1 VNHHATQ
8 ALAQAQRS
16 YVRWRRDAMQHLQ
29 QAQQHDPDFAMAHA
43 VEGLFLHMARDVS
56 HRPAIEAA
64 LARAQACVSDDPI
77 ERQYVSALQAASAG
91 ELTRMVCCFEQV
103 LLHNPTDVFAL
114 RMCQGEL
121 FWLGEMQWSASISGS
136 VEPHWNEAHPQYGSF
151 LSVRAFDLEET
162 GHYQQAERCG
172 RQAVEIDPTDPW
184 GTHAVAHVM
193 FMQGRFADGASWL
206 DGLRGN
212 WSELSQIM
220 LHLWWHRA
228 LFSLEQGDLT
238 GVLQIYDDY
247 VRNLELDMISDLPD
261 LYIDLQNAASLLMRL
276 ELLGHDV
283 QTRWNELGEIAGK
296 RKHDHSNPF
305 TSAHF
310 AVVLAAVGNY
320 SACEQLVETMQTMTA
335 NADLPLSGRYR
346 YSAVPAARA
355 AIAHRRGAYDQ
366 VVEILL
372 PERQSISDMGGSH
385 AQQDLFYQILVDAA
399 VKVGKVEL
407 SQQLLSEIEKIGFC
421 EPARR
426 AGYQVAGV
434 SITQ

>member
-151 LSVRAFDLEET
+151 LSVRAFDLEEA

-310 AVVLAAVGNY
+310 ALMLAAANRDDEIPKLFE
-320 SACEQLVETMQTMTA
+320 SMQQWAVEDGTLA
-335 NADLPLSGRYR
+335 PRIAAAAL
-346 YSAVPAARA
+346 PAAKA
-355 AIAHRRGAYDQ
+355 AVAHRKGEHEE
-366 VVEILL
+366 VVNCLL
-372 PERQSISDMGGSH
+372 PARRALWQMGGSH
-385 AQQDLFYQILVDAA
+385 AQRELFFLLLADSLRQLGRERDMQMVQRDIEAA
-399 VKVGKVEL
+399 
-407 SQQLLSEIEKIGFC
+407 GF
-421 EPARR
+421 ADSMVQRFN
-426 AGYQVAGV
+426 
-434 SITQ
+434 

>member
-1 VNHHATQ
+1 MSSAASS
-8 ALAQAQRS
+8 ALAQAQQS
-16 YVRWRRDAMQHLQ
+16 YVRWRRDAMQHLKT
-29 QAQQHDPDFAMAHA
+29 AQQHDPDYAMAHA
-43 VEGLFLHMARDVS
+43 VEGLFMHMARDVS

-64 LARAQACVSDDPI
+64 LTRAQASVGDDPI
-77 ERQYVSALQAASAG
+77 ERQYVAALEAASKG

-103 LLHNPTDVFAL
+103 LMQNPTDVFAL

-136 VEPHWNEAHPQYGSF
+136 VEPHWNDSHPQYGSY

-162 GHYQQAERCG
+162 GQYQQAERCG

-193 FMQGRFADGASWL
+193 FMQGRFEDGAKWL

-212 WSELSQIM
+212 WEALSQIK

-228 LFSLEQGDLT
+228 LFAVEQGDLA
-238 GVLQIYDDY
+238 GALQIYDDY
-247 VRNLELDMISDLPD
+247 VRNLELDMIVDLPD

-283 QTRWNELGEIAGK
+283 QSRWQELGEIASK

-310 AVVLAAVGNY
+310 ALMLAA
-320 SACEQLVETMQTMTA
+320 A
-335 NADLPLSGRYR
+335 GRTEE
-346 YSAVPAARA
+346 VPALLDSMREWAVDDGTLAPRIA
-355 AIAHRRGAYDQ
+355 AAALPSAMAAVAHRKGDHEQ
-366 VVEILL
+366 VVNWLMPARRAL
-372 PERQSISDMGGSH
+372 WQMGGSH
-385 AQQDLFYQILVDAA
+385 AQRELFFLLLADSLRKLGRHSDMQMVQRDIEAA
-399 VKVGKVEL
+399 
-407 SQQLLSEIEKIGFC
+407 GF
-421 EPARR
+421 ADSMVQRFN
-426 AGYQVAGV
+426 
-434 SITQ
+434 